1 MRSLVEQGGIWM
13 LGGETMAIRR
23 KGEDYKENNGD
34 LGERRSLRKG
44 RDGAKRGEELQSM
57 EEIKKK
63 RTMKNRRIYF
73 NDNYRGYYNYSYNR
87 VCSFVLCVSLKESL
101 KTPALFDY

>member
-34 LGERRSLRKG
+34 LGERRSLRQG
-44 RDGAKRGEELQSM
+44 RDGAKRGEELQSR

-63 RTMKNRRIYF
+63 KTMKNRRITSMTTT
-73 NDNYRGYYNYSYNR
+73 GATTTTATTE
-87 VCSFVLCVSLKESL
+87 CVHL
-101 KTPALFDY
+101 YCV